1 MRHGVNPRAFFYGQ
15 RCTISVMFFFH
26 YNKLYLYYFNSE
38 LKITEQ
44 INFQRG
50 RTMFFDLPFHI
61 PLLLLLLLYLLFF
74 IYYFQK
80 VVSNNR
86 EQRKKSFSL
95 MITAFKQNPQ
105 LDDEDI
111 FLIYNDFAQK
121 TSRNISYERYL
132 ESFIIYVRSNEK
144 DNSFVNSIVEHIKP
158 ILNKEKAEQ
167 PFSNVDERERLLLLS
182 IDQSVKNNE
191 AASVPNNLRNLS
203 LTIQKTQNELKQA
216 KRINRWSIPIS
227 VIGVVLTIISMV
239 MGYFSSSSDIDKI
252 SSGVAKHLAEQK
264 VIIMDNN
271 VDKQ

>member
-1 MRHGVNPRAFFYGQ
+1 MSSEFRFYAFILF
-15 RCTISVMFFFH
+15 VV
-26 YNKLYLYYFNSE
+26 
-38 LKITEQ
+38 
-44 INFQRG
+44 
-50 RTMFFDLPFHI
+50 
-61 PLLLLLLLYLLFF
+61 LYLLACVFYTL
-74 IYYFQK
+74 ILLL
-80 VVSNNR
+80 NNR
-86 EQRKKSFSL
+86 ERRTSFNL
-95 MITAFKQNPQ
+95 MMTAFKQNPK
-105 LDDEDI
+105 LDNEDI

-121 TSRNISYERYL
+121 TSRNISYEKYL

-144 DNSFVNSIVEHIKP
+144 DNSFVNSIVDHIKP
-158 ILNKEKAEQ
+158 ILNKEKEEQ
-167 PFSNVDERERLLLLS
+167 PFSNVEERERLLLLS
-182 IDQSVKNNE
+182 IDQSIKNNE
-191 AASVPNNLRNLS
+191 TASVPNNLRNLS